1 MLAACGCCCLAVLQL
16 VSMANNFYT
25 RLVYARGWPVFGR
38 LAYTLL
44 KALGA
49 EIPNSVKVG
58 KNFHL
63 VHGGIGTVIHPNCV
77 IGDDVTIY
85 QGVTIGRGDTY
96 RPAEQSR
103 FKGIT
108 VADNVIVGPGAKI
121 LGTVGRLHVGAGTI
135 VGANAVLQQSTNE
148 GEVWA
153 GVPARCIGT
162 RDDPQFQ

>member
-1 MLAACGCCCLAVLQL
+1 LKKNL
-16 VSMANNFYT
+16 YT
-25 RLVYARGWPVFGR
+25 RLVYARESPIFGR

-44 KALGA
+44 KALGT
-49 EIPNSVKVG
+49 EIPKSVKIG

-85 QGVTIGRGDTY
+85 QGVTLGRGDTY
-96 RPAEQSR
+96 RQAGESR
-103 FKGIT
+103 FKGIA
-108 VADNVIVGPGAKI
+108 VADKVIVGPGAKI
-121 LGTVGRLHVGAGTI
+121 LGTVDILHVGAGTI
-135 VGANAVLQQSTNE
+135 VGANAVLQQSTRE

-162 RDDPQFQ
+162 RDEPQFQ